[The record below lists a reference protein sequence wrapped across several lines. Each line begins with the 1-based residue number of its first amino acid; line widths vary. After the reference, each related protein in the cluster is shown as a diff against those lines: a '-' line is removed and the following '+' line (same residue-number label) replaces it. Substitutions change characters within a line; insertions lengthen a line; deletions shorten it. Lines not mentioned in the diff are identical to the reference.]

1 MKKYLISTVVFVLFS
16 CASTSNKGSSNK
28 LFEVLTAQNQGGA
41 SIRFFEILS
50 EEQEIKM
57 LLNDDNLK
65 KKIKAS
71 DINTSNFVILNLG
84 EKSTGG
90 YTITIE
96 KIEETADKIIIV
108 IKENNPKG
116 NVTDEMSYPYTIV
129 KINSK
134 KEIVFK

>member
-16 CASTSNKGSSNK
+16 CASTSNKGSSGK
-28 LFEVLTAQNQGGA
+28 LYEVLTAQNQGGA

>member
-1 MKKYLISTVVFVLFS
+1 MKKYIISAVIFILFS
-16 CASTSNKGSSNK
+16 CASTSNKGSSGK
-28 LFEVLTAQNQGGA
+28 LYEVLTAQNQGGA

-90 YTITIE
+90 YTVTIE

-108 IKENNPKG
+108 IKENIPNG